1 MFKTDE
7 REEKKKKIKTTIEE
21 KVNRI
26 MKVGRRFQMIYLYWP
41 NMTDGFAKVKN

>member
-1 MFKTDE
+1 MCLRQMK
-7 REEKKKKIKTTIEE
+7 EKKKKIKTTIEE

-41 NMTDGFAKVKN
+41 NMTDGFAKEMN

>member
-1 MFKTDE
+1 MCLRQMKE
-7 REEKKKKIKTTIEE
+7 RRKKIETTIEE

-41 NMTDGFAKVKN
+41 NMTDGFAKVMN

>member
-7 REEKKKKIKTTIEE
+7 REEKKKTTIEE

-41 NMTDGFAKVKN
+41 NMTDGFAKEMN